1 MTLKYRVVPKVDPRD
16 LEAPPK
22 YYPTAVSS
30 GHMDLRALAGRI
42 AEISTVSTI
51 DSMAMLEALLVVIP
65 KELSDGKIVELG
77 EFGAFRLTLQASGE
91 ELPEAA
97 GTHNIK
103 GARVQFR
110 PGKGFKEVLKALNF
124 KAL

>member
-51 DSMAMLEALLVVIP
+51 DSP